1 MRDRRSGLYTMMTS
15 LSVYFLLQRH
25 RKTRGRTVTL
35 LYIAF
40 MMLVTIAWYVP
51 SQLRLTTA

>member
-1 MRDRRSGLYTMMTS
+1 MMTS

-51 SQLRLTTA
+51 SQLHLTTA